1 MAFLSTDLCYKVTLF
16 LVPKVYESV
25 FRTSD
30 YKALIDSSKV
40 TLYQVYLLLMS
51 LEFLDYFL
59 SIQIIHLYSWL
70 FKAHITEQEPSV
82 FA

>member
-1 MAFLSTDLCYKVTLF
+1 
-16 LVPKVYESV
+16 
-25 FRTSD
+25 
-30 YKALIDSSKV
+30 
-40 TLYQVYLLLMS
+40 MS

-70 FKAHITEQEPSV
+70 FKAHITEQEPPV